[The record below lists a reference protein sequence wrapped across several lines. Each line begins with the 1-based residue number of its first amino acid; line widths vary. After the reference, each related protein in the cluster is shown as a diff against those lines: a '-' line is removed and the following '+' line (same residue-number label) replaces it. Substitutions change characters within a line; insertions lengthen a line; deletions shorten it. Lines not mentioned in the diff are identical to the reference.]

1 AIEIEVKANIDYE
14 MEIAE
19 SAKDW
24 ITEAKTRAL
33 TTYKHALTIATN
45 EEVEKRE
52 GEIYFKSGDK
62 VETVKIYQE
71 GAEAIIV
78 LSQKEYI
85 VSDTGETISV
95 DIRSNI
101 EYSVQMPDVDWIT
114 DEPNTRGMSSHTL
127 RYTI

>member
-1 AIEIEVKANIDYE
+1 MTIKSGTASKTFTITQKYADALLLTTNKYELSQDGGAIEIEVKANIDYE

-62 VETVKIYQE
+62 VETVKILL
-71 GAEAIIV
+71 
-78 LSQKEYI
+78 LSAKLFFE
-85 VSDTGETISV
+85 
-95 DIRSNI
+95 RLKN
-101 EYSVQMPDVDWIT
+101 
-114 DEPNTRGMSSHTL
+114 
-127 RYTI
+127 